1 MTGFLPENPGV
12 IKMEVI
18 AEIRRL
24 HFVEH
29 VTVSDLAKQFKLSR
43 PTIRKHLKTVN
54 EPVYSTRQHQPHPK
68 LGNYLDQLKSWLDLD
83 AALPSKRRRTAQRL
97 YECLQV
103 EGYRGGYTAVQRY
116 VKDWKQSRSG
126 NPAIKQAFVPLA
138 FPPGE
143 TCQFDWSHETVVI
156 GGVEQVIKVAHFRL
170 SYSRQMFVMAYPRE
184 TQEMVLDAHNQ
195 AFAFFGGV
203 PKRMV
208 YDNLKT
214 VVDAIFVGKERRYNR
229 RFLTLANHYL
239 FETVACTPESG
250 WEKGQVENQVGNI
263 REWLFTPTPKFEDFA
278 TLNAWLAK
286 RCQELA
292 ARPHPEQTRRT
303 TADCFA
309 EEQPLLMPIK
319 APFDGY
325 VEAMRRVSNQCLI
338 CVDRNRYSVPAPWA
352 NRVVSV
358 RLTADR
364 VRMVADGEIIAEHQ
378 RRFGRD
384 QLICDPWHYL
394 PVLEKKP
401 GALRHGAPFVQ
412 WELPVSIKVVRDRIL
427 KQDKGDR
434 AFVDLLLMARD
445 LGNGGLDVLE
455 VACDLTLQTG
465 IISAAIVLNEMRRL
479 TEAAKPKALDETPVS
494 TPILTLEPV
503 ADCSRYDSLR
513 SLHHVH

>member
-1 MTGFLPENPGV
+1 
-12 IKMEVI
+12 MEVI

-43 PTIRKHLKTVN
+43 PTIRKHLKTVK

-68 LGNYLDQLKSWLDLD
+68 LGDYLDQLKSWLDLD
-83 AALPSKRRRTAQRL
+83 ATLPSKRRRTAQRL
-97 YECLQV
+97 YECLQI
-103 EGYRGGYTAVQRY
+103 EGYIGGYTAVQRY

-126 NPAIKQAFVPLA
+126 SPTIKQAFVPLA

-143 TCQFDWSHETVVI
+143 TCQFDWSHETAVI

-214 VVDAIFVGKERRYNR
+214 VVDAIFVGKERRFNR

-263 REWLFTPTPKFEDFA
+263 REWLFTPTPKFEDFTA
-278 TLNAWLAK
+278 LNAWLAK

-364 VRMVADGEIIAEHQ
+364 IRMVADGEIIAEHQ

-384 QLICDPWHYL
+384 QLVCDPWHYL

-434 AFVDLLLMARD
+434 VFVDLLLMARD

-479 TEAAKPKALDETPVS
+479 TEAVKPKTLDETPVS
-494 TPILTLEPV
+494 TPTLTLEPV

-513 SLHHVH
+513 SLYHVH